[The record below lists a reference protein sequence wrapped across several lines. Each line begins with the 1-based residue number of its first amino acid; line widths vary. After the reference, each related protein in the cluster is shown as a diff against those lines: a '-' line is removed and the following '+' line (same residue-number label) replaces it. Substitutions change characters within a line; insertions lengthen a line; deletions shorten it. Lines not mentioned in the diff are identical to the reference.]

1 MIIFSI
7 SDMKDFFKIFILF
20 TLIISCGSDGNDG
33 DNGGG
38 DPLPTP
44 PENPTLVSPS
54 DNTVCETGVSISE
67 TQSNVTFVWQSSQA
81 TTSYNLEIKNLNTN
95 SIQNIQGITTTTST
109 VVLEKGLPYSWKV
122 ISRNNESTQTGESPT
137 WKFYLAGLGS
147 KNYAPFPAELKSP
160 KSGSTIARNSEGKVT
175 FEWDGSD
182 PDQGD
187 QLTFTLYVDK
197 VDGKQT
203 PSSDFTDLNVK
214 TTDAVLDGGSTY
226 YWRVKSS
233 DGTNSSFSNIYS
245 FKTE

>member
-1 MIIFSI
+1 MIKFL
-7 SDMKDFFKIFILF
+7 KIF
-20 TLIISCGSDGNDG
+20 TLSLLMISCGGGGGDG
-33 DNGGG
+33 DSGGG
-38 DPLPTP
+38 DPPPPPTP
-44 PENPTLVSPS
+44 PGNPTLTSPA
-54 DNTVCETGVSISE
+54 DNTVCETGTSISD
-67 TQSNVTFVWQSSQA
+67 TQSNVIFTWQSSSS
-81 TTSYNLEIKNLNTN
+81 TNSYDLEVKNLNTN
-95 SIQNIQGITTTTST
+95 SIQNITGITTTTST
-109 VVLEKGLPYSWKV
+109 VTLDKGEPYSWKV
-122 ISRNNESTQTGESPT
+122 VSKNSQTTQTGSSST

-160 KSGSTIARNSEGKVT
+160 KSGSTIARNSDGKVT

-203 PSSDFTDLNVK
+203 PSSDLTDLNVK
-214 TTDAVLDGGSTY
+214 TIDAVLDGGSTY

>member
-1 MIIFSI
+1 M
-7 SDMKDFFKIFILF
+7 
-20 TLIISCGSDGNDG
+20 TLD
-33 DNGGG
+33 
-38 DPLPTP
+38 
-44 PENPTLVSPS
+44 
-54 DNTVCETGVSISE
+54 
-67 TQSNVTFVWQSSQA
+67 
-81 TTSYNLEIKNLNTN
+81 
-95 SIQNIQGITTTTST
+95 
-109 VVLEKGLPYSWKV
+109 KGEPYSWKV
-122 ISRNNESTQTGESPT
+122 VSKNSQTTQTGSSST

-160 KSGSTIARNSEGKVT
+160 KSGSTIARNSDGKVT

-203 PSSDFTDLNVK
+203 PSSDLTDLNVK
-214 TTDAVLDGGSTY
+214 TIDAVLDGESTY